1 MEGQEDPFPGAL
13 EWAHLECG
21 HLDFHLTCQDC
32 HHTNKECHLGCH
44 QDLVH
49 LATSQDHHP
58 SWEHLQAL
66 GGLLMDLPQEE
77 DQDFSGHTLAVGH
90 L

>member
-21 HLDFHLTCQDC
+21 LLDFHPTCLG
-32 HHTNKECHLGCH
+32 HHHINKECHQGCH
-44 QDLVH
+44 QGLVH
-49 LATSQDHHP
+49 LATSQDHHL
-58 SWEHLQAL
+58 SWGHLLAQE
-66 GGLLMDLPQEE
+66 GLLVDLPQEE
-77 DQDFSGHTLAVGH
+77 DQDFLGHTLAVGH